1 MIEQRREI
9 NQLQLLDGHLAWRV
23 EINLVQLFDGHLA
36 WMRGEKSGA
45 SATVVGEQSG
55 TSHGCVEVV
64 HKHLVHLAVAP
75 VV

>member
-1 MIEQRREI
+1 
-9 NQLQLLDGHLAWRV
+9 
-23 EINLVQLFDGHLA
+23 VQLFDGHLA